1 MDWKDKCCLRTL
13 SVLKKG
19 QNFKLSVMV
28 TSGKVLQIGNWKHIG
43 GNIYTVNLE
52 LNEVVDLATH
62 KEVIWIEMGSNFYI
76 N

>member
-28 TSGKVLQIGNWKHIG
+28 TSGKVLQIGRWKHIG

-62 KEVIWIEMGSNFYI
+62 KEVIWIEMGANVYI
-76 N
+76 D